1 MKLLFWNK
9 LNLKNKNIA
18 IAIAVVV
25 SNAMII
31 YFLILPTVEKIKAL
45 RNEIL
50 NIEIDSANKITQ
62 EKNIH
67 DLNNKIKKIQP
78 QLDKINSIFINQ
90 NREIEFINALE
101 ELADK
106 SAVNQ
111 KLSIDFNNP
120 AKGDVFNTVPVSINT
135 DGNFNNLVSY
145 LSAIEAMSYYINI
158 DSIAFSASTNSNA
171 NTNSNGRPFEGK
183 SGSMVNLGISGHS
196 YWK

>member
-1 MKLLFWNK
+1 MKLPFWSK

-18 IAIAVVV
+18 IAIVVIIANAAV
-25 SNAMII
+25 I
-31 YFLILPTVEKIKAL
+31 YFLILPTIDKIKSL

-62 EKNIH
+62 ERNIH

-90 NREIEFINALE
+90 NREIEFISALE

-106 SAVNQ
+106 YTVNQ
-111 KLSIDFNNP
+111 KLNIDFNNP
-120 AKGDVFNTVPVSINT
+120 AKGDIFNTVPVSINAN
-135 DGNFNNLVSY
+135 GNFNNLVSY

-158 DSIAFSASTNSNA
+158 DNVSFTA
-171 NTNSNGRPFEGK
+171 NTNTANTNNNGRPFENK
-183 SGSMVNLGISGHS
+183 NVSTVDLSFSGHS